1 MTEITRE
8 QWLQSMEASILTLNA
23 LSTSM
28 QGGTDSA
35 ESALEEIK
43 SQLVV
48 IELTI
53 QAAKIIQKNVN
64 TLMEQ
69 TEGLRDILA
78 QST

>member
-35 ESALEEIK
+35 ERALEEIK